1 MRQVCRYEDFSKDPD
16 ACGIEIR
23 NGLIMAIY
31 GIGSHFGSIGNVA
44 HKFIAD
50 GLVGSNWEDGEAPD
64 IHQIII
70 SLKVGDI
77 IFIKS
82 CSASSKSIFISSI
95 GIIKDMEILTIKNYP
110 YIEIGR
116 NVLWKKM
123 KEFSIKKPGGKNNVR
138 SNTIYQEF
146 HPKVQAEIIKRLTV

>member
-1 MRQVCRYEDFSKDPD
+1 
-16 ACGIEIR
+16 
-23 NGLIMAIY
+23 MAIY

-44 HKFIAD
+44 GKFIAD
-50 GLVGSNWEDGEAPD
+50 GLAGSNWDVVDAPD

-82 CSASSKSIFISSI
+82 CSASSKSIYVRAI
-95 GIIKDMEILTIKNYP
+95 GFIKDVEILTVKKIP

-116 NVLWKKM
+116 NVLWKYTE
-123 KEFSIKKPGGKNNVR
+123 KEFPIPKPDGKNNVR

-146 HPKVQAEIIKRLTV
+146 HPDVQAVILNKLL